1 MTRLALIFEKKQVTY
16 AAVARRAHL
25 QPRTIRQIATGATPL
40 DNVPLGTVRKIAA
53 ALDVPVADL
62 IEPEL
67 TLPGDDSMARGARLA
82 AAIRSVMWPSEPLPY
97 LTPVGDE
104 EPDEIG
110 ALPADD
116 YYGTMPVIDARAG

>member
-1 MTRLALIFEKKQVTY
+1 
-16 AAVARRAHL
+16 
-25 QPRTIRQIATGATPL
+25 
-40 DNVPLGTVRKIAA
+40 VRKIAA

-110 ALPADD
+110 TLPADD
-116 YYGTMPVIDARAG
+116 YFGTMPVIDARAG